1 MKYVTTI
8 ICCLA
13 FAFAGWSLATSDNN
27 ELPDYHQTISAA
39 TLPKIGP
46 NMLPLDVQLDLNKR
60 DKELPDTVYVPND
73 TMFVKTPDI
82 VINLVRKHASTQAR
96 ATMKRVGD
104 SIPAAIPDTLVKNK
118 VDVGREEQPTD
129 TIRSPRSIILI
140 VDNEEVYKR

>member
-13 FAFAGWSLATSDNN
+13 FAFAGWSLATSDSN

-46 NMLPLDVQLDLNKR
+46 NMLPLDIQLDLNKR

-82 VINLVRKHASTQAR
+82 VVNLVRKHASTQAR

-129 TIRSPRSIILI
+129 TIRSPGSVILI
-140 VDNEEVYKR
+140 VDGEEVYKR

>member
-129 TIRSPRSIILI
+129 TIRSPGSVILI
-140 VDNEEVYKR
+140 VDGEEVYKR